1 MSLSLV
7 EDKVVQNCRH
17 AAMLPGNLRFTMIPK
32 LTLLNEPDLPKL
44 ARQNKLEVENA
55 EAVGLHT
62 EAPHE

>member
-7 EDKVVQNCRH
+7 EEKVEQNCRRV
-17 AAMLPGNLRFTMIPK
+17 AILPASLRFTMIPK

-55 EAVGLHT
+55 EAVGVHA

>member
-1 MSLSLV
+1 M
-7 EDKVVQNCRH
+7 QNCCRV
-17 AAMLPGNLRFTMIPK
+17 AMLPASLRFPTILR
-32 LTLLNEPDLPKL
+32 LTLVNEPDLPKL